1 MSAIYSQEG
10 GVSECVGLLISIL
23 IRYPEVGSIHFDP
36 QTHEIRLTFIIS
48 GEKERLQVS
57 AKSQA
62 ILKALEM
69 YHRFETIQPQLCAV
83 SENQHDHYSMID
95 VKRDIDSLS
104 KNEISLLIELFHI
117 NFPNTLVVD
126 YSEEMLTED
135 IQIQDEMIGHMLEGI
150 KNGSVDNKLVAYREE
165 GKVLVFNR

>member
-1 MSAIYSQEG
+1 
-10 GVSECVGLLISIL
+10 
-23 IRYPEVGSIHFDP
+23 
-36 QTHEIRLTFIIS
+36 
-48 GEKERLQVS
+48 
-57 AKSQA
+57 
-62 ILKALEM
+62 M
-69 YHRFETIQPQLCAV
+69 YHQFETIQPQLCAV